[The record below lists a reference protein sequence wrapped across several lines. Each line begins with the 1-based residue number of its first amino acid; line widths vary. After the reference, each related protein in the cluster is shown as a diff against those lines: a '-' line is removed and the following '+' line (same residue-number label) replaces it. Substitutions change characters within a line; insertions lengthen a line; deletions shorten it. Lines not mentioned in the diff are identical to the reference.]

1 MKHERRGR
9 ATRAGQTSEEGK
21 ERAREIVRVL
31 SKCAAKKKKAGRMD

>member
-1 MKHERRGR
+1 METRTGEGMKHERRWR

-31 SKCAAKKKKAGRMD
+31 E